1 MNKYQY
7 RLGLSQAGMKPFTS
21 YGIPTPL
28 VVYRDYSIKMP
39 RSQGS
44 TSKHGYKNAQLLF
57 PSLTRDIG
65 GVLYQ
70 LVEDAGDA
78 LFLTINRHNG
88 ERIGYDWIDISG
100 RPDLSDLA
108 PTAPAYFWG
117 VTTYANVVLTLN
129 NITVI
134 TEAPVF

>member
-7 RLGLSQAGMKPFTS
+7 RIGLSQAGLVPFVS
-21 YGIPTPL
+21 YGIPTPM
-28 VVYRDYSIKMP
+28 VAYKDYSIKMP

-44 TSKHGYKNAQLLF
+44 VSKHGFKNAQLLF

-70 LVEDAGDA
+70 LIEDAGDD
-78 LFLTINRHNG
+78 LFLTINRYNG

-117 VTTYANVVLTLN
+117 IATYENVVLTLN
-129 NITVI
+129 NVTVI